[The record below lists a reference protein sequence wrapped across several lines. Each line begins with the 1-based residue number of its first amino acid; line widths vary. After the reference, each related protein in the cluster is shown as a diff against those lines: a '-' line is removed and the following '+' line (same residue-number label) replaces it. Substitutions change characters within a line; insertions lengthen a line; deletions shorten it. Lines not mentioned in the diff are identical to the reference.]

1 MNRFCLTLALAA
13 GAAIA
18 APASAATI
26 TSVDLRAPASG
37 LLGGQAADFTV
48 NGATLNTL
56 PNGVGGYMADIM
68 ASMLGRQ
75 ITLAGGGVAADSLI
89 FTTDNAGMTS
99 MSFGGTVTIS
109 GINGIPNLTNMTLR
123 ADDSNL
129 LRVRLW
135 TSTAQHY
142 EIVLTPSFITATN
155 ENVAGVPEPET
166 WALLIAGFG
175 LAGAGFRFR
184 ARAKGIQRVLT

>member
-1 MNRFCLTLALAA
+1 MNRFCLTLALTAV
-13 GAAIA
+13 AAIA

-26 TSVDLRAPASG
+26 ASVDLRTPASD
-37 LLGGQAADFTV
+37 LLGGRAVDFTV

-56 PNGVGGYMADIM
+56 PNGVGGYMADMM
-68 ASMLGRQ
+68 AAMLGRQ
-75 ITLAGGGVAADSLI
+75 VTLAGGGAAADSLI

-99 MSFGGTVTIS
+99 MSFGGAVTIS
-109 GINGIPNLTNMTLR
+109 GISGIPNLANITLR
-123 ADDSNL
+123 ADDANL

-142 EIVLTPSFITATN
+142 EIVLTPSFVSATS
-155 ENVAGVPEPET
+155 ETLAGVPEPET

-175 LAGAGFRFR
+175 LAGVGFRFR
-184 ARAKGIQRVLT
+184 ARAKGIQRALT